1 MARSPVSLESP
12 LAYENPSGASL
23 IFISPNPK
31 VYDQL
36 FLTILGQQTAALSAH
51 GYCPLIKSTLP
62 TKFATNIFLGLEYIS
77 CGGATCCTSPLL
89 IKTILSLIVIASI

>member
-1 MARSPVSLESP
+1 M
-12 LAYENPSGASL
+12 
-23 IFISPNPK
+23 ISPSSERIAFSGRIATTTFSLNELVFGRVCPLLLSNK
-31 VYDQL
+31 IL
-36 FLTILGQQTAALSAH
+36 FPSTF
-51 GYCPLIKSTLP
+51 PLIKSTLP